1 MFLTS
6 VIRNELYSTKWD
18 SVMIMIMIILQSIG
32 TVPLKK
38 RENQSNAVNIN
49 HGQLIICGTVGW
61 ADCVLLILAAKT

>member
-6 VIRNELYSTKWD
+6 VTRIELYSTKWA
-18 SVMIMIMIILQSIG
+18 SVMIMIILQSIG

>member
-6 VIRNELYSTKWD
+6 VTRIELYSTKWA
-18 SVMIMIMIILQSIG
+18 SVMIMIILQSIG

-49 HGQLIICGTVGW
+49 HGQLIICG
-61 ADCVLLILAAKT
+61 DSQD